1 MKDSRGLC
9 APDADEMR
17 LRAAQAMAAGLL
29 RTVRIAAALVAAG
42 RTVDLDG
49 IDDLIGRLC
58 ARALDLPPEQGLLL
72 TDDLRRLLTESD
84 TLHARLS
91 GRELPPPLMM

>member
-1 MKDSRGLC
+1 MDDCRGVR
-9 APDADEMR
+9 APDPEDTP

-42 RTVDLDG
+42 RAVDLDG

-58 ARALDLPPEQGLLL
+58 ARVLDLPPEQGLLL
-72 TDDLRRLLTESD
+72 ADDLRRLLSEAD

-91 GRELPPPLMM
+91 GREHAPPLLM